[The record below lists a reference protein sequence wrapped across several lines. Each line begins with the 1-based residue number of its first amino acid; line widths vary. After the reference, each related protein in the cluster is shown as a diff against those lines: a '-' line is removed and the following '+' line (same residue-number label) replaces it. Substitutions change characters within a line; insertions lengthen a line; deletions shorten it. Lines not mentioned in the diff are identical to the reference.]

1 MNRILNYLGIAR
13 RAGFLVS
20 GTDAVIASLEKK
32 AKLVVI
38 ATDASSATKDKL
50 NRKCYFYKV
59 NILEYFTTEELST
72 MLSVSKSTIL
82 RDIKFLKAQIA
93 LTWVGPKV
101 GGHWEI
107 KE

>member
-1 MNRILNYLGIAR
+1 MNRTLNYLGIAR

-32 AKLVVI
+32 TKLVVI

-72 MLSVSKSTIL
+72 
-82 RDIKFLKAQIA
+82 A
-93 LTWVGPKV
+93 VGYNNPKV
-101 GGHWEI
+101 LAVTDEGIVKQILKISERGENI
-107 KE
+107 